1 MARVKSIISLRGR
14 IGDTV
19 FVRRNGQTIAG
30 LPGGASKDKIMTAPE
45 FANTRKNMVEFGGC
59 AQFAKWM
66 YIFLAMSIFN
76 TVRSKISM
84 RQMTATLR
92 NIQQAYANPAE
103 LLGQRTVM
111 LHELLKGF
119 QFNSKNVFTSIFSAP
134 YTKEVSIG
142 GDSLTITPSAINPA
156 TDMVVPAGATH
167 FKLFVGWAHVSDSEY
182 NEITG
187 KFDAPTTKGYT
198 VQESAFM
205 PTTEA
210 TPTPAAIIAM
220 LPGLPTPVL
229 ANGDKLIGTLG
240 ISFYKEIGGEYN
252 KMFELDA
259 MEVIEV
265 YTHTV

>member
-1 MARVKSIISLRGR
+1 MARVKSIVSLRGR

-92 NIQQAYANPAE
+92 RIQQAYADPAE
-103 LLGQRTVM
+103 LLGQRTIM

-119 QFNSKNVFTSIFSAP
+119 QFNSKNVFSSIFSAP
-134 YTKEVSIG
+134 YTNEISVGYDSVTVSIA
-142 GDSLTITPSAINPA
+142 AINPS
-156 TDMVVPAGATH
+156 TDLVVPAGATH
-167 FKLFVGWAHVSDSEY
+167 FKLFVGLAHVSDSEY
-182 NEITG
+182 NTITG
-187 KFDAPTTKGYT
+187 KFDAPTSKGYT
-198 VQESAFM
+198 VQESAFL
-205 PTTEA
+205 PA
-210 TPTPAAIIAM
+210 TSETAVQTDIIA
-220 LPGLPTPVL
+220 LIPGTPVIEI
-229 ANGDKLIGTLG
+229 GDKLIETIG

-259 MEVIEV
+259 MEVMEVIEK
-265 YTHTV
+265 TI

>member
-59 AQFAKWM
+59 AQYAKWM

-92 NIQQAYANPAE
+92 NIQQAYANTAE

-134 YTKEVSIG
+134 YTQAVSIG
-142 GDSLTITPSAINPA
+142 GDSLTITPGAINPS

-167 FKLFVGWAHVSDSEY
+167 FKLFVGWAHVSDSVY

-198 VQESAFM
+198 VQESAFL
-205 PTTEA
+205 PA
-210 TPTPAAIIAM
+210 TSETAVPDPIIA
-220 LPGLPTPVL
+220 LIPGSPVL

-259 MEVIEV
+259 MEVVEIYE
-265 YTHTV
+265 HTV